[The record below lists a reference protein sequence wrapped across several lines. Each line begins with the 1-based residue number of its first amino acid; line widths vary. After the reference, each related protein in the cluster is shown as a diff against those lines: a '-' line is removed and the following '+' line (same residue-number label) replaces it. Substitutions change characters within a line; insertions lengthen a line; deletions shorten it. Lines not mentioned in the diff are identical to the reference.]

1 MEEVSDGSGSLKSWD
16 AVEAWEPEEEGA
28 AARLGQRLKA
38 QVQVSCLEA
47 QEEGCQLRFL
57 KEGCKTLSRARS
69 QEHQKIIDEFQKRRG
84 LKVLE
89 LWKQTTG
96 VSKLRLKRLGRA
108 MGYWKFV
115 VDNDEEKQRLTMEDR
130 LEKHDRQLQRFQVL
144 GGIAMTAT
152 VSSLCLAL
160 LWFLKDRAWKK
171 SFRERQL
178 QIEDEIQNKEK
189 EYKMNFQIDLDK
201 VEQRVKKSL
210 NLEHRQSSAAVHRL
224 AKQMEEQLKELEQRQ
239 QEASDESN
247 RRIDLLRDLPGLLRF
262 RKLGQRR
269 SRL

>member
-1 MEEVSDGSGSLKSWD
+1 MVEEVSDGSGSSKSWD
-16 AVEAWEPEEEGA
+16 AVEPWEPEEEGP

-38 QVQVSCLEA
+38 QVQVGCLEA

-57 KEGCKTLSRARS
+57 KEGCKTLSRAR
-69 QEHQKIIDEFQKRRG
+69 KRRS
-84 LKVLE
+84 LIVLE
-89 LWKQTTG
+89 LWKQTTS
-96 VSKLRLKRLGRA
+96 VSKFRLKRLGRA

-115 VDNDEEKQRLTMEDR
+115 VDNDEEKQRLIMEER
-130 LEKHDRQLQRFQVL
+130 LEKHERQLQRSQVL
-144 GGIAMTAT
+144 GAIAMTAT

-160 LWFLKDRAWKK
+160 LCFLKDRAWKK

-178 QIEDEIQNKEK
+178 QIEDELQNKER
-189 EYKMNFQIDLDK
+189 EYKIDLDK

-210 NLEHRQSSAAVHRL
+210 NLEHRQSSAAVQRL
-224 AKQMEEQLKELEQRQ
+224 AKQMAEQLKELEQRQ

-247 RRIDLLRDLPGLLRF
+247 RRIDLLRDFFSLLRF
-262 RKLGQRR
+262 GKLGQRR

>member
-1 MEEVSDGSGSLKSWD
+1 MVEEVSDGSGSLKSWD
-16 AVEAWEPEEEGA
+16 AVEPWEPEEEGP

-38 QVQVSCLEA
+38 QVQVGCLEA

-69 QEHQKIIDEFQKRRG
+69 QEHQKIIDEFQKRRS
-84 LKVLE
+84 LIVLE
-89 LWKQTTG
+89 LWKQTTS
-96 VSKLRLKRLGRA
+96 VSKFRLKRLGRA

-115 VDNDEEKQRLTMEDR
+115 VDNDEEKQRLIMEER
-130 LEKHDRQLQRFQVL
+130 LEKHERQLQRSQVL
-144 GGIAMTAT
+144 GAIAMTAT
-152 VSSLCLAL
+152 ASSLCLAL
-160 LWFLKDRAWKK
+160 LCFLKDRAWKK

-178 QIEDEIQNKEK
+178 QIEDELQNKER
-189 EYKMNFQIDLDK
+189 EYKIDLDK

-210 NLEHRQSSAAVHRL
+210 NLEHRQSSAAVQRL
-224 AKQMEEQLKELEQRQ
+224 AKQMAEQLKELEQRQ

-247 RRIDLLRDLPGLLRF
+247 RRIDLLRDLPSLLRF
-262 RKLGQRR
+262 GKLGQRR